1 MSTLAAQPLGSGVA
15 DCLTGSVVVDGLL
28 GFFRVC
34 PQYGE
39 GEGRQPAT
47 IIKKSLFLSGDCGGG
62 APHILSSRYTTTHS
76 HAVSVGRSVGNRQQH
91 SLWSIVRRQT
101 RTRAVEEEKVFL
113 EFLSGQR

>member
-34 PQYGE
+34 PQSGE
-39 GEGRQPAT
+39 GGGTSASDDN
-47 IIKKSLFLSGDCGGG
+47 KKSLFLSGDCGGG
-62 APHILSSRYTTTHS
+62 APHILSSRHTTTHS
-76 HAVSVGRSVGNRQQH
+76 HAVSVGRSVGNSTHYGR
-91 SLWSIVRRQT
+91 SSPDADTGGGRR
-101 RTRAVEEEKVFL
+101 EGFL